1 MLCCGKVCNNEVKKK
16 AIYTGH
22 FFCAPLL
29 SRNDNVHHAE
39 GFCIRTTYTYTH
51 PSASICRQRSIL
63 SSLQGGNNNNDNDVA
78 SEDSKNQ
85 KKTKSDI
92 DNSYSW
98 AELQADEELRQL
110 EFKSSM
116 KRKNMLF
123 LPQRISKAI
132 YTLGWMFVI
141 TGIILNSFGFAY
153 VEKPGGG
160 LGIGTLDQREFQ
172 REMYRRDDG
181 DTASSKKIGDDAK
194 TISKTNNIAGLGGD
208 AYVKNWLS

>member
-1 MLCCGKVCNNEVKKK
+1 MVKSRRRPSTL
-16 AIYTGH
+16 AV
-22 FFCAPLL
+22 CAPLL
-29 SRNDNVHHAE
+29 LLLTCSNVHHAE
-39 GFCIRTTYTYTH
+39 GFCIRTTYTHTA
-51 PSASICRQRSIL
+51 ASVCRQRSTL
-63 SSLQGGNNNNDNDVA
+63 LSLQEGNQNNNDNNNNNNDDVA
-78 SEDSKNQ
+78 SQDRKTE
-85 KKTKSDI
+85 KKTKVEI

-141 TGIILNSFGFAY
+141 TGIILNSLGFAY

-160 LGIGTLDQREFQ
+160 LGKRIVLVQ
-172 REMYRRDDG
+172 
-181 DTASSKKIGDDAK
+181 
-194 TISKTNNIAGLGGD
+194 
-208 AYVKNWLS
+208 

>member
-1 MLCCGKVCNNEVKKK
+1 MVKSRRRPSTL
-16 AIYTGH
+16 AI
-22 FFCAPLL
+22 CAPLL
-29 SRNDNVHHAE
+29 LLLTCSWNYHHAE
-39 GFCIRTTYTYTH
+39 GFCIRTTYTHTA
-51 PSASICRQRSIL
+51 ASICRQRSTL
-63 SSLQGGNNNNDNDVA
+63 LSLQEGNQKNNNNNNNSDVE
-78 SEDSKNQ
+78 SEEKE
-85 KKTKSDI
+85 TKSDI

-110 EFKSSM
+110 EFTSSM
-116 KRKNMLF
+116 KRKNILF

-141 TGIILNSFGFAY
+141 TGIILNSMGFAY

-181 DTASSKKIGDDAK
+181 DTSSKKIGDVK
-194 TISKTNNIAGLGGD
+194 TISRTNNVDELGGRR
-208 AYVKNWLS
+208 

>member
-1 MLCCGKVCNNEVKKK
+1 MVKSRRRSSTL
-16 AIYTGH
+16 AI
-22 FFCAPLL
+22 CAPLL
-29 SRNDNVHHAE
+29 LLLTCSRNDVHHAE
-39 GFCIRTTYTYTH
+39 GFCIRTTYTHT
-51 PSASICRQRSIL
+51 ASICHRRSTL
-63 SSLQGGNNNNDNDVA
+63 LSLQEGNQYNDNRNNNNNDDVA
-78 SEDSKNQ
+78 SEDFKKE

-132 YTLGWMFVI
+132 YTMGWMFVI

-160 LGIGTLDQREFQ
+160 LGKRIVLAQ
-172 REMYRRDDG
+172 
-181 DTASSKKIGDDAK
+181 
-194 TISKTNNIAGLGGD
+194 
-208 AYVKNWLS
+208 

>member
-1 MLCCGKVCNNEVKKK
+1 MVKSRRRPSTL
-16 AIYTGH
+16 AI
-22 FFCAPLL
+22 CAPLL
-29 SRNDNVHHAE
+29 LLLTCSRNGVHHAE
-39 GFCIRTTYTYTH
+39 GFCIRTTYTRTA
-51 PSASICRQRSIL
+51 ASICRQRSTL
-63 SSLQGGNNNNDNDVA
+63 LSLQEGNQNNNSNNNNNDDVA
-78 SEDSKNQ
+78 SEDHKKE

-123 LPQRISKAI
+123 LPQQISKAI

-141 TGIILNSFGFAY
+141 TGIILNSLGFAY

-160 LGIGTLDQREFQ
+160 LGVGTLDQREFQ
-172 REMYRRDDG
+172 REMYRRDDS
-181 DTASSKKIGDDAK
+181 DNSSKKIGN
-194 TISKTNNIAGLGGD
+194 TISRTNNIVELGGD

>member
-1 MLCCGKVCNNEVKKK
+1 MVRSRRRPSTVP
-16 AIYTGH
+16 I
-22 FFCAPLL
+22 CAPLL
-29 SRNDNVHHAE
+29 LLLYDNVHHAD

-51 PSASICRQRSIL
+51 PSASICRQRSTL

-78 SEDSKNQ
+78 SEDSKNP

-132 YTLGWMFVI
+132 YTLGWTFVI

-181 DTASSKKIGDDAK
+181 DSSSKKIGDVK
-194 TISKTNNIAGLGGD
+194 TISRTNNIVGLGGD

>member
-1 MLCCGKVCNNEVKKK
+1 MVKSRRRPSTL
-16 AIYTGH
+16 AIY
-22 FFCAPLL
+22 APLL
-29 SRNDNVHHAE
+29 LLACSRNDIHHAD
-39 GFCIRTTYTYTH
+39 GFCIRRTTYT
-51 PSASICRQRSIL
+51 AALICRRRSTL
-63 SSLQGGNNNNDNDVA
+63 LSLQEGNQNNSNNNNNDVE
-78 SEDSKNQ
+78 SEEKET
-85 KKTKSDI
+85 KTDI

-141 TGIILNSFGFAY
+141 TGIILNSLGFAY

-160 LGIGTLDQREFQ
+160 LGIGTLDQESFK
-172 REMYRRDDG
+172 E
-181 DTASSKKIGDDAK
+181 KCIGVMIVSLA
-194 TISKTNNIAGLGGD
+194 
-208 AYVKNWLS
+208 VKRLVM

>member
-1 MLCCGKVCNNEVKKK
+1 MVDCAVVSGKVCDMVKSRRRPSTL
-16 AIYTGH
+16 AV
-22 FFCAPLL
+22 CAPLL
-29 SRNDNVHHAE
+29 LLLTCSNVHHAE
-39 GFCIRTTYTYTH
+39 GFCIRTTYTHTA
-51 PSASICRQRSIL
+51 ASVCRQRSTL
-63 SSLQGGNNNNDNDVA
+63 LSLQEGNQNNNDNNNNNNDDVA
-78 SEDSKNQ
+78 SQDRKTE
-85 KKTKSDI
+85 KKTKGEI

-141 TGIILNSFGFAY
+141 TGIILNSLGFAY

-160 LGIGTLDQREFQ
+160 LGKRIVLVQ
-172 REMYRRDDG
+172 
-181 DTASSKKIGDDAK
+181 
-194 TISKTNNIAGLGGD
+194 
-208 AYVKNWLS
+208 

>member
-1 MLCCGKVCNNEVKKK
+1 MVRSRRRPSAL
-16 AIYTGH
+16 AIY
-22 FFCAPLL
+22 APLL
-29 SRNDNVHHAE
+29 LLLTCSWNDVHHAE

-51 PSASICRQRSIL
+51 TAASICHRRSTL
-63 SSLQGGNNNNDNDVA
+63 LSLQESNQNNNSNNNNNDDVA
-78 SEDSKNQ
+78 SQDHKKE

-141 TGIILNSFGFAY
+141 TGIILNSLGFAY

-172 REMYRRDDG
+172 REMYRRDDS
-181 DTASSKKIGDDAK
+181 TSSKKIGDVK
-194 TISKTNNIAGLGGD
+194 TISRTNNIVELGGD

>member
-1 MLCCGKVCNNEVKKK
+1 MNLSWTLALVCFSSTNSYALIRVQAKKK
-16 AIYTGH
+16 KKGVGEVAQKVIMSVTMVKSRRRPSTLAII
-22 FFCAPLL
+22 CAPFLL
-29 SRNDNVHHAE
+29 LLTCSSIDVHHAE
-39 GFCIRTTYTYTH
+39 GFCIRTTYTQHHTV
-51 PSASICRQRSIL
+51 ASICRQRSTL
-63 SSLQGGNNNNDNDVA
+63 LSLQEGNQNNNDNNNYSNDDA
-78 SEDSKNQ
+78 KTET
-85 KKTKSDI
+85 KTKSDI

-160 LGIGTLDQREFQ
+160 LGKRIVLVQ
-172 REMYRRDDG
+172 
-181 DTASSKKIGDDAK
+181 
-194 TISKTNNIAGLGGD
+194 
-208 AYVKNWLS
+208 

>member
-1 MLCCGKVCNNEVKKK
+1 MVKSRRRPSTL
-16 AIYTGH
+16 AIY
-22 FFCAPLL
+22 APLL
-29 SRNDNVHHAE
+29 LLLLTTRSRNDVHHAN
-39 GFCIRTTYTYTH
+39 GFCIRRTTYTA
-51 PSASICRQRSIL
+51 ASICRQRSTL
-63 SSLQGGNNNNDNDVA
+63 LSLQDGNQNNSNINNDDVD
-78 SEDSKNQ
+78 SEDFNKG
-85 KKTKSDI
+85 KETKSDI

-116 KRKNMLF
+116 KRRNILF

-141 TGIILNSFGFAY
+141 TGIILNSLGFAY

-172 REMYRRDDG
+172 REMYRRDDS
-181 DTASSKKIGDDAK
+181 DTSSKKIGDVK
-194 TISKTNNIAGLGGD
+194 TISRANNIAGLGGD
-208 AYVKNWLS
+208 AYIKNWLS